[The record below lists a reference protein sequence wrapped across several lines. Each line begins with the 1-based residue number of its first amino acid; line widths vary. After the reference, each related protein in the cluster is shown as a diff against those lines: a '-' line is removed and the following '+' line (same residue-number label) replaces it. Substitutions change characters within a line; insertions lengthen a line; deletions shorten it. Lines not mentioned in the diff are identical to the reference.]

1 MRGRRV
7 YRLCRCDLPATTA
20 IRTRLYC
27 AGNTDTLMD
36 DVGPPVPLTQNGAA
50 AFRSTAALVAPLQPA
65 SLGGGEK
72 KMSRKL
78 SQVRKHLLGEE

>member
-1 MRGRRV
+1 
-7 YRLCRCDLPATTA
+7 
-20 IRTRLYC
+20 
-27 AGNTDTLMD
+27 MD